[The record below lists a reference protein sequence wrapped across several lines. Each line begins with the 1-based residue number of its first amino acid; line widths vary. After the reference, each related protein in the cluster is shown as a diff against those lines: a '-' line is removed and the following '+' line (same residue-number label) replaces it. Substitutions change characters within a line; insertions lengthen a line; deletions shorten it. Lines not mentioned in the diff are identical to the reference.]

1 MRNWDALRHRF
12 LQDRFALQLGNI
24 AANMGRI
31 DNYMTDPISE
41 DIVTSIL
48 DETKHFVSWTI
59 LNATLREQ
67 LELAV
72 LQQRLIQWQLTLPDL
87 WQDGHQRL
95 ATGREAR
102 RWSDQLLTMSGLL
115 DEDFMIGGV
124 NVELKDQQAP
134 NTQSEKVKV
143 RA

>member
-12 LQDRFALQLGNI
+12 LQDRFAIQLGNI

-31 DNYMTDPISE
+31 DSYMTDPISE
-41 DIVTSIL
+41 EIIISVL
-48 DETKHFVSWTI
+48 DETKHFVSWAI
-59 LNATLREQ
+59 LNATLQEQ

-87 WQDGHQRL
+87 WQDSHQRL

-102 RWSDQLLTMSGLL
+102 RWSDQLLIMSGLL
-115 DEDFMIGGV
+115 DEDPLLTTNHVPKPPASLVATI
-124 NVELKDQQAP
+124 A
-134 NTQSEKVKV
+134 
-143 RA
+143 